1 MSAPGTLIALAGSPP
16 ATGEAPTGVAV
27 VLIGVLVV
35 LLIEQDVL
43 RAARGAR
50 GGPAVRV
57 LSIAVVPLL
66 VAFAVVVVVQLAT
79 ILG

>member
-1 MSAPGTLIALAGSPP
+1 MSSLDALLALAGSSP

-35 LLIEQDVL
+35 LLIEQDIL
-43 RAARGAR
+43 RAARGGR
-50 GGPAVRV
+50 EGPAVRV

-79 ILG
+79 ILV

>member
-1 MSAPGTLIALAGSPP
+1 MSPLGDLLALAGGPP

-35 LLIEQDVL
+35 LLVEQDIL
-43 RAARGAR
+43 RAARAAR

-66 VAFAVVVVVQLAT
+66 LAFAVIVVVQLAT